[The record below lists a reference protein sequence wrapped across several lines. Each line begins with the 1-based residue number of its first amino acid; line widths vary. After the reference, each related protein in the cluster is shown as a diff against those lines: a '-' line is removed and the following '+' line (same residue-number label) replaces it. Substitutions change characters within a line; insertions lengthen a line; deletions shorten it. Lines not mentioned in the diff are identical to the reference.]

1 MENTT
6 DSTLRRVRVEVHLS
20 TGIELGPTTP
30 IDTAPGQVIDV
41 DLAASGDAFTS
52 WIAHAEVN

>member
-6 DSTLRRVRVEVHLS
+6 DSTLRRVRIEVHLS

-30 IDTAPGQVIDV
+30 MDMAPGQVIDV

-52 WIAHAEVN
+52 